1 MSQPHDPDTPGDKSS
16 ADNQSH
22 QGGHPGEQQFGQGQP
37 GQYGQGQDPR
47 YAQPGQPGQPQPGHT
62 NYGQPQY
69 GQPQYGQSQPPQ
81 YGQPQYGQPQYGQGQ
96 PPQYGQPQYGQSQYG
111 QGQPPQYGQGQY
123 GQPQYGQSAQQGQH
137 PQYGQPVSQGEAAT
151 QPGQFGQ
158 PGQPGDQFSTMTV
171 KSGSSKR
178 TRTAIFGGIGAVVL
192 IAAIILITAFAWP
205 GWAPKSLDQNAVQD
219 GVKQVLTKDYQ
230 ATNVTDVSCP
240 SGQSVEKGHS
250 FTCTAMVGGQK
261 QQVKV
266 TILDDD
272 GKYEVSRPTS

>member
-1 MSQPHDPDTPGDKSS
+1 MSQPYEPETPGDKSP
-16 ADNQSH
+16 ADSQSH
-22 QGGHPGEQQFGQGQP
+22 QGGHPGEQQPGQGQP
-37 GQYGQGQDPR
+37 GQGQ
-47 YAQPGQPGQPQPGHT
+47 A
-62 NYGQPQY
+62 
-69 GQPQYGQSQPPQ
+69 PQ

-96 PPQYGQPQYGQSQYG
+96 PPQYGQPQYGQ
-111 QGQPPQYGQGQY
+111 GQPPQY
-123 GQPQYGQSAQQGQH
+123 GQPQYGQGQAPQYGQPQYGQPQYGQDQS

-151 QPGQFGQ
+151 QPGQVGQ
-158 PGQPGDQFSTMTV
+158 PGQPGDQFSSMTV

-178 TRTAIFGGIGAVVL
+178 TRTAIFGGIGALVV

>member
-1 MSQPHDPDTPGDKSS
+1 MSQPYEPETPGDKSP
-16 ADNQSH
+16 ADSQSH
-22 QGGHPGEQQFGQGQP
+22 QGGHPGEQQPGQGQP
-37 GQYGQGQDPR
+37 GQGQ
-47 YAQPGQPGQPQPGHT
+47 A
-62 NYGQPQY
+62 
-69 GQPQYGQSQPPQ
+69 PQ

-96 PPQYGQPQYGQSQYG
+96 PPQYGQPQYGQGQPPQYGQPQYG
-111 QGQPPQYGQGQY
+111 QGQPPQYGQPQYGQGQAPQY
-123 GQPQYGQSAQQGQH
+123 GQPQYGQPQYGQPQYGQPQYGQDQS

-151 QPGQFGQ
+151 QPGQVGQ
-158 PGQPGDQFSTMTV
+158 PGQPGDQFSSMTV

-178 TRTAIFGGIGAVVL
+178 TRTAIFGGIGALVV